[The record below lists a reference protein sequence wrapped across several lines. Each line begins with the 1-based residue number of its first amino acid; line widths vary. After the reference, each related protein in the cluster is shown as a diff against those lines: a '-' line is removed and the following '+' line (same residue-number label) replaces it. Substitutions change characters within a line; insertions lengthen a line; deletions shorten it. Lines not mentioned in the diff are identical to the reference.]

1 MSLAWSLLAA
11 ATPPALGTP
20 APAPRQVEIT
30 DSIVRLSDVAD
41 LSDLRPDLRAR
52 AAATPIL
59 ALRPG
64 AMATL
69 TPEQIGA
76 YGRRRMPLLAQW
88 RPGETTKVVVRRA
101 APTPAVASTPVA
113 CVRPRR
119 AIDPD
124 RVLTGEDFADV
135 DCGTVSAP
143 RAAWR
148 YDRAAR
154 ALRADRAL
162 ATTDVLSAPP
172 ATMLAAVRPGQN
184 VRVTARIGAVTIERA
199 AEAVQP
205 ARAGQPLFVKAGGR
219 IFAVPAVE
227 QDQ

>member
-1 MSLAWSLLAA
+1 MS
-11 ATPPALGTP
+11 PALETP
-20 APAPRQVEIT
+20 AAAPRQVEIA
-30 DSIVRLSDVAD
+30 DAVVRLGEVAD
-41 LSDLRPDLRAR
+41 LSGLRPDLRAQ

-64 AMATL
+64 ATATL
-69 TPEQIGA
+69 SPEQIGA

-88 RPGETTKVVVRRA
+88 RPAEATKVVVRRA
-101 APTPAVASTPVA
+101 KPAPAAQAQAA
-113 CVRPRR
+113 CVRPRQ

-124 RVLTGEDFADV
+124 QVLTDADFADV
-135 DCGTVSAP
+135 DCGAVAAP
-143 RAAWR
+143 QAAWR
-148 YDRAAR
+148 YDRAAK

-162 ATTDVLSAPP
+162 ATTDVLAAPP
-172 ATMLAAVRPGQN
+172 AAMLAAVRPGQS
-184 VRVTARIGAVTIERA
+184 VRVTARVGAVTIERA